1 MLAAWAFCANEYAK
15 KEEKEEKEK
24 NTTFYTKCH
33 KALLKY
39 KRGCLL
45 NNMLVIII
53 HQRLF
58 YIMRLLYPKLLLK
71 VGFR

>member
-15 KEEKEEKEK
+15 KEEEKEK
-24 NTTFYTKCH
+24 NTTFYTECH

-39 KRGCLL
+39 KRDCLL
-45 NNMLVIII
+45 NNMLVITI

-58 YIMRLLYPKLLLK
+58 YIARLLFPKLLLK